1 MPMHQKD
8 FFGLRDLSADDIR
21 YILSTA
27 ETMKYIL
34 NQKNKKSPYLQ
45 GKSVIILFYEQSAR
59 AKLSY
64 ELAAQ
69 HMSANVVDMTHS
81 AHSMEKVC
89 RIWDS

>member
-1 MPMHQKD
+1 MALHRKD
-8 FFGLRDLSADDIR
+8 FFGLRDLTADDIR

-34 NQKNKKSPYLQ
+34 NQKNKKAPHLQ

-69 HMSANVVDMTHS
+69 HLSANVVDMTNS
-81 AHSMEKVC
+81 AHSM
-89 RIWDS
+89 

>member
-45 GKSVIILFYEQSAR
+45 GKSVIL
-59 AKLSY
+59 
-64 ELAAQ
+64 
-69 HMSANVVDMTHS
+69 
-81 AHSMEKVC
+81 C
-89 RIWDS
+89 RFQKTYLTGNLC